1 MHDFHLAGLKDPEH
15 AAVGP
20 LGGAI
25 LETTV
30 FSEILKTLFHPWNG
44 TADSRTLA
52 AAPQPEADCL
62 GLRQKRLV
70 R

>member
-25 LETTV
+25 LETAV
-30 FSEILKTLFHPWNG
+30 FSGILKTPFHRGMEPRVYFWRTTAG
-44 TADSRTLA
+44 TAEL
-52 AAPQPEADCL
+52 
-62 GLRQKRLV
+62 
-70 R
+70 